1 MPVKRLYDF
10 DNSVHSTELKMYLVD
25 YEMSIINNRIPNA
38 VKKQSLK
45 SHLLIFAAKISIHF
59 SCLRRDH
66 SGGGHVH
73 RVGRFVP
80 GQHHLQP
87 AHPHQGR

>member
-1 MPVKRLYDF
+1 MKCNVEF
-10 DNSVHSTELKMYLVD
+10 
-25 YEMSIINNRIPNA
+25 IINIRILNA

-45 SHLLIFAAKISIHF
+45 SHLLIFVAKISIHF

-87 AHPHQGR
+87 AHPHQGRRRRWGHLRSRYVFTVRSS